1 MDKLNEFIENSH
13 LSLKDELCFSTVIHT
28 AMTSIVLNHSFD
40 ECREFAVSQA
50 SLFKAMQDTL
60 CEVALN
66 DLWIRDEKGF
76 EIYEYVEN
84 VTALYAWMRLVAD
97 HKQDE
102 EFTDYVNAVQLY
114 MAKESSKR

>member
-1 MDKLNEFIENSH
+1 MDKLNEFIENSD

-28 AMTSIVLNHSFD
+28 AMTSIVLNHSLD

-66 DLWIRDEKGF
+66 ELWIREEKGF
-76 EIYEYVEN
+76 ELYEYVEN
-84 VTALYAWMRLVAD
+84 VIALYVWMRLVAD

-102 EFTDYVNAVQLY
+102 EFANYVNAVELY
-114 MAKESSKR
+114 MAKESS

>member
-1 MDKLNEFIENSH
+1 MDKLNEFIENSD
-13 LSLKDELCFSTVIHT
+13 LSLKDEICFSTVIHT
-28 AMTSIVLNHSFD
+28 TMTSIVLNHSIN
-40 ECREFAVSQA
+40 ECKDFAISQA

-76 EIYEYVEN
+76 EVYEYVEN
-84 VTALYAWMRLVAD
+84 VIELFTWMRLVVD
-97 HKQDE
+97 HEQDQ

-114 MAKESSKR
+114 MSKESSKR